1 MDFSFLSDYYMY
13 FIDGIKLTLFISLI
27 SVFLGTLFG
36 IVLYAMKKSK
46 FTILKINIF
55 KVLSSTYIEV
65 VRGTPL
71 YLQIMI
77 VYYGADQIFN
87 LDMPAIASGILAI
100 SLNSAAYVSELIR
113 AGIEAVD
120 KGQLE
125 AARSLGMNYS
135 KAMFLVIIPQAI
147 KNILPAIGNE
157 FIAVIKE
164 SSMASTI
171 GVAELMYAANKVTG
185 RIFSSFE
192 PLIISAICYFVLTYT
207 LGRVIK
213 YIERR
218 MNTDALCK

>member
-1 MDFSFLSDYYMY
+1 MNFGFLSDYYMY
-13 FIDGIKLTLFISLI
+13 FLDGIKLTLLISLI

-46 FTILKINIF
+46 FVVFKINVLKII
-55 KVLSSTYIEV
+55 SSAYVEI

-77 VYYGADQIFN
+77 VYYGADQILN
-87 LDMPAIASGILAI
+87 LDMPAVTSGILAI

-125 AARSLGMNYS
+125 AARSLGMNYP

-171 GVAELMYAANKVTG
+171 GVAELMYAVNKVTG
-185 RIFSSFE
+185 RIFRSFE
-192 PLIISAICYFVLTYT
+192 PLIVSAICYFVLTYT